1 MLSRVAPR
9 VRNNT
14 HIIKR
19 HISGITGLKDVVIVS
34 TARTPIGSFN
44 GSLASVQAPKL
55 SAITIKAA
63 LERAGVKPEQVQEAI
78 LGNVLSANLGQAPAR
93 QAALLAGLPVS
104 TVCTTVNKVCASGMK
119 AVTLAAQDIML
130 GFQDI
135 VIAGGFE
142 SMTNAP
148 YYLDKARAG
157 YKSGHQQIHDA
168 VFRDGLQDA
177 FTHQPMGLSG
187 DDSASR
193 HGISRKEQD
202 DYAILAYKRAAEAT
216 TKGYFKPEIVE
227 VPITNHKGEVTGKV
241 TEDEEFKKTNFDKI
255 PGLKPIF
262 TPNTGTVTAANS
274 SKINDGAASLLLMS
288 ASKAKE
294 LGLTPIARIL
304 GFADAEQEP
313 IQFPTTPSLAIP
325 KALKLAGLD
334 ISKIDY
340 FEINEAFAV
349 VPLANS
355 KLLNIDMNKLN
366 VWGGGV
372 SLGHPI
378 GASGARITAS
388 LIHILRHYNGK
399 YGVASI
405 CNGGGGATAVVLER
419 L

>member
-1 MLSRVAPR
+1 MFARIIPR
-9 VRNNT
+9 ARNNT
-14 HIIKR
+14 AHIIKR
-19 HISGITGLKDVVIVS
+19 HISGLKDVVIVS

-44 GSLASVQAPKL
+44 GALSTVPATKL

-63 LERAGVKPEQVQEAI
+63 LERGGVKPEQVSEAI

-93 QAALLAGLPVS
+93 QAAILAGLPYS

-119 AVTLAAQDIML
+119 AVTMASQDIMMGL
-130 GFQDI
+130 QDI

-142 SMTNAP
+142 SMSLAP

-157 YKSGHQQIHDA
+157 YKSGHQQVHDS

-187 DDSASR
+187 DDCATR

-202 DYAILAYKRAAEAT
+202 DYAVMAYKRASEAT
-216 TKGYFKPEIVE
+216 SKGYFKAEMVE
-227 VPITNHKGEVTGKV
+227 VPITNHKGEVTSKV
-241 TEDEEFKKTNFDKI
+241 NEDEEFKKTNFDKI
-255 PGLKPIF
+255 PSLKPIF

-274 SKINDGAASLLLMS
+274 SKINDGAASLLIMS
-288 ASKAKE
+288 ADKAKE
-294 LGLTPIARIL
+294 LGLKPLAIVR

-325 KALKLAGLD
+325 KALKMAGLD
-334 ISKIDY
+334 ISQIDY

-349 VPLANS
+349 VALANS
-355 KLLNIDMNKLN
+355 KLLKIDMNKLN

-388 LIHILRHYNGK
+388 LVHILRHYNGK

-405 CNGGGGATAVVLER
+405 CNGGGGATAIVIER